1 MAVVNPLYFTI
12 VKRVRHKRAK
22 NPNEIKTELFMF
34 NIRLAI
40 LLILASTLF
49 AGCGSAPKRSDTN
62 QTHRK
67 HAYTS
72 QDNPDRLGARAA
84 DVAAQLLGKPYR
96 YGGNTPAGFDCSGL
110 VQYSYRRVGVEV
122 PRSTGEQL
130 QETRSVERDELQKG
144 DLLFFN
150 QEGKRSSHVAIYL
163 GNDTFIHAPSSGKRV
178 RRDRLGDPYWR
189 KHFFGARR
197 IY

>member
-1 MAVVNPLYFTI
+1 MGARQARKKNLT
-12 VKRVRHKRAK
+12 VK
-22 NPNEIKTELFMF
+22 IELFML
-34 NIRLAI
+34 NIRLAFV
-40 LLILASTLF
+40 LILASILF
-49 AGCGSAPKRSDTN
+49 TGCGSAPKRGGTDRTY
-62 QTHRK
+62 QK
-67 HAYTS
+67 HAYAPQGN
-72 QDNPDRLGARAA
+72 QDYLGARAA
-84 DVAAQLLGKPYR
+84 DVAAQLIGKPYR

-110 VQYSYRRVGVEV
+110 VQYSYRRAGIEV

-130 QETRSVERDELQKG
+130 KEARSIARDELRKG
-144 DLLFFN
+144 DLLFFD